1 MENVASHFADIRAIH
16 VDADGG
22 VVVQSIPNAVHIADM
37 GGDGFDFAHF
47 KAFLGVAGQPM
58 ALGVFHKRLAQ
69 LGAA

>member
-1 MENVASHFADIRAIH
+1 MEYVAAHFADIGAIH

-37 GGDGFDFAHF
+37 GRDGLDFADF
-47 KAFLGVAGQPM
+47 KAFLGVTGQPM